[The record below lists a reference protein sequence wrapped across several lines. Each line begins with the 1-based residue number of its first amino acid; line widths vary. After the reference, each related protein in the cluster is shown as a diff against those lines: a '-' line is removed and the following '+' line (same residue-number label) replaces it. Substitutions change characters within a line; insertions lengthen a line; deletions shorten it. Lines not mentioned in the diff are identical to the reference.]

1 MEITTAEQAKTN
13 IKKWLEENHHQVKEI
28 TDDAVSFHFEVDYPV
43 GSMKRQRIL
52 QPKDFPGLVVI
63 LNGVSVANEHFEKL
77 KTMTE
82 DERDKLYI
90 EVRNDLIFLRNSY
103 DMNMDEDGLAKQIQF
118 SYEFYFDGLT
128 KTKLFEGLLLN
139 HRTLIYIV
147 TKFNERFGIPNIQG
161 DMPAE
166 GAEPVGNA

>member
-1 MEITTAEQAKTN
+1 MEITTADQAKTT

-43 GSMKRQRIL
+43 GSLKRQRIL